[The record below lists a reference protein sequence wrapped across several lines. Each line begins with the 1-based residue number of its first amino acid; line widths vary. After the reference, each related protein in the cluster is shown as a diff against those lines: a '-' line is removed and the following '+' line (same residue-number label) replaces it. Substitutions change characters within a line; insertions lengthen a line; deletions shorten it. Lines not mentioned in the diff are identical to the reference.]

1 MDQKPDY
8 VQEIIQR
15 FERMRTYRANFE
27 RTWSEIA
34 LRVLPRADDFIVK
47 RSPGVKREEYVY
59 DSTAQLALPA
69 FAAAMESMLTPRT
82 QKWHNLRP
90 SDPAL
95 LENEEVMAYC
105 EFVRDLMFRLRY
117 APYANFA
124 SQSYETY
131 MSLGAF
137 GTGALFVQDGL
148 SQGIRYQC
156 IPLNQV
162 YVQEDAQG
170 VVDTVCRR
178 YELTTRQA
186 YQKFGDALPENISKF
201 VEKEPDRT
209 WEFIHFVQPNEDRDR
224 RYDNARGMA
233 IKACDVAMEG
243 RKLVREGGY
252 RVMPYAVSRY
262 TTAPREVYGRS
273 PAWDALADIKTLN
286 EMSKTSLRYGQLV
299 TDPPWITAD
308 LDGLAPFAV
317 RPGAVNAGYM
327 NEQGQVLAKTVAPE
341 GDPRLTLEMAQ
352 QRRESI
358 NRAFLITLFQ
368 ILVDTPQM
376 TATEA
381 MLRAQE
387 KGALLAPTMGR
398 QQSEFLGPVIKRELD
413 IMLAAGAIPP
423 APEALVGRGGQLEI
437 IYDSPLTRA
446 QRAEEGVGIMR
457 TFEAI
462 GLIAQYDPSV
472 TKVINAERAARRL
485 ATINGAPMD
494 ILNSVEELA
503 AMEEA
508 QAQQEQLAALV
519 QAGPALGQ
527 TAKSLAQ
534 ANTEAQKAPF

>member
-1 MDQKPDY
+1 MDAKPDY
-8 VQEIIQR
+8 VNDIVSRWEAMKR
-15 FERMRTYRANFE
+15 YRANFE

-34 LRVLPRADDFIVK
+34 LRVLPRADDFIV
-47 RSPGVKREEYVY
+47 RRAPGVKREEYVF

-90 SDPAL
+90 IDPRL
-95 LENEEVMAYC
+95 LEDQEVRAYC
-105 EFVRDLMFRLRY
+105 EYVRDLLFRVRY
-117 APYANFA
+117 AASANFA
-124 SQSYETY
+124 SQSYEGY

-137 GTGALFVQDGL
+137 GTGAIFVQDAL
-148 SQGIRYQC
+148 AKGIRYQC
-156 IPLNQV
+156 IPLSQIFIS
-162 YVQEDAQG
+162 EDAAG
-170 VVDTVCRR
+170 VVDTVCRK
-178 YELTTRQA
+178 YTLTTRQA
-186 YQKFGDALPENISKF
+186 VQKFGDTLPEDIKRF
-201 VEKEPDRT
+201 ETKEPERE
-209 WEFIHFVQPNEDRDR
+209 WEFIHFVGPNDDRDK
-224 RYDNARGMA
+224 RYDNAKGMP
-233 IKACDVAMEG
+233 IKSCDIAVDG
-243 RKLVREGGY
+243 KKLLHEGGY
-252 RVMPYAVSRY
+252 RTMPYAISRY

-286 EMSKTSLRYGQLV
+286 EMSKTTLRYGQLV

-308 LDGLAPFAV
+308 LDGLSPFAV
-317 RPGAVNAGYM
+317 RPGAINAGYM

-341 GDPRLTLEMAQ
+341 GDPRVTLEMAN

-398 QQSEFLGPVIKRELD
+398 QQSEFLGPIIARELD
-413 IMLAAGAIPP
+413 ILKAAGALPP
-423 APEALVGRGGQLEI
+423 APEALASRGGLVEI

-446 QRAEEGVGIMR
+446 QRAEEGIGILR

-462 GLIAQYDPSV
+462 GQLAQFDPGIV
-472 TKVINAERAARRL
+472 KVFNTERAARRL
-485 ATINGAPMD
+485 ADINGAPLD
-494 ILNSVEELA
+494 IMNTPEELQARA
-503 AMEEA
+503 AAEQQ
-508 QAQQEQLAALV
+508 QAQLAALV

-534 ANTEAQKAPF
+534 AQNESQQAAF

>member
-1 MDQKPDY
+1 MDAKPDY
-8 VQEIIQR
+8 VNEIVSR
-15 FERMRTYRANFE
+15 WEGMKRYRANFE

-34 LRVLPRADDFIVK
+34 VRVLPRADDFIV
-47 RSPGVKREEYVY
+47 RRAPGVKREEYVF

-90 SDPAL
+90 SDPKL
-95 LENEEVMAYC
+95 LENEEVMRYC
-105 EFVRDLMFRLRY
+105 EYVRDLMFRVRY

-124 SQSYETY
+124 SQSYEGY

-137 GTGALFVQDGL
+137 GTGGIFVQDGL
-148 SQGIRYQC
+148 ASGIRYQC
-156 IPLNQV
+156 IPLSQLFIE
-162 YVQEDAQG
+162 EDAQG
-170 VVDTVCRR
+170 VVDTVCRK
-178 YELTTRQA
+178 YTLTTRQA
-186 YQKFGDALPENISKF
+186 VQRFGDELPEEIKRF
-201 VEKEPDRT
+201 ETKEPARE
-209 WEFIHFVQPNEDRDR
+209 WEFLHFVTPNVDRDK
-224 RYDNARGMA
+224 RYDNAKGMR
-233 IKACDVAMEG
+233 IKSCDVAVDG
-243 RKLVREGGY
+243 KKLIHEGGY
-252 RVMPYAVSRY
+252 RTMPYAVSRY

-327 NEQGQVLAKTVAPE
+327 NEQGQVLAKTISPD
-341 GDPRLTLEMAQ
+341 GDPRITLELAN

-398 QQSEFLGPVIKRELD
+398 QQSEFLGPIITRELD
-413 IMLAAGAIPP
+413 ILKASGALPP
-423 APEALVGRGGQLEI
+423 PPEALARSGGLDI
-437 IYDSPLTRA
+437 VYDSPLTRA
-446 QRAEEGVGIMR
+446 QRAEEGIGILR

-462 GLIAQYDPSV
+462 GQIAQFDPSV
-472 TKVINAERAARRL
+472 VKVFNTSRAARRL
-485 ATINGAPMD
+485 AAINGAPLD
-494 ILNSVEELA
+494 IMNSEEEMA
-503 AMEEA
+503 AMEA
-508 QAQQEQLAALV
+508 QQQQQAQLQALV

-527 TAKSLAQ
+527 TAKNLAQ
-534 ANTEAQKAPF
+534 ASSEAGQAAF